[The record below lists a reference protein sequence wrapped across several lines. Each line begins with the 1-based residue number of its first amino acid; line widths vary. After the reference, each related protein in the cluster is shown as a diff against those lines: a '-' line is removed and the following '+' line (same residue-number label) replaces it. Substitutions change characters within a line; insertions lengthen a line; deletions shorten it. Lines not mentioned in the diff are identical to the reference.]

1 MRRTYRKAKPKDLGK
16 RFRVNY
22 QIRIPEVFLIDEE
35 GKKIGII
42 ATQEAL
48 AMTREKELDLVE
60 VNPKAKPSIAK
71 IMDYGQ
77 FKYERDKQ
85 AQKQK
90 VKQKKAEVK
99 GIRLSVRISKHDFGF
114 RIEQARKF
122 LSKGNKLKI
131 ELILKGR
138 ERQHLGKAV
147 ETINNFI
154 STLEEDNEL
163 NIVREQDLTNQGG
176 RFSII
181 LVNK

>member
-1 MRRTYRKAKPKDLGK
+1 
-16 RFRVNY
+16 
-22 QIRIPEVFLIDEE
+22 
-35 GKKIGII
+35 
-42 ATQEAL
+42 
-48 AMTREKELDLVE
+48 
-60 VNPKAKPSIAK
+60 
-71 IMDYGQ
+71 MDYGQ

-90 VKQKKAEVK
+90 TSQRKAEIK
-99 GIRLSVRISKHDFGF
+99 GIRLSVRISKHDFGL

-154 STLEEDNEL
+154 HTLEEDNEL